1 MLYVFY
7 GNDEL
12 QVQQAVADRLAS
24 LREQDP
30 TLQVERLEGARYTPG
45 QIQNLLG
52 SVALFGASPA
62 YVLDTPSQ
70 YPEYKEEVLGLVA
83 ELAESSLVFIMTE
96 KTILAAEKKQL
107 TSALAVLSEFK
118 QGEVKRFDTFSL
130 ANALAMKD
138 KRQLW
143 LLLQEARRNDIAAEE
158 MIGILWWQLKTIR
171 LAALTKSADEA
182 GVKDFPYNKAKKAL
196 AAFKAGEVER
206 LSRSLLVLYHDGHA
220 GLRDIDLALEEWVLT
235 I

>member
-1 MLYVFY
+1 MLHVFY

-12 QVQQAVADRLAS
+12 QVQQAVADQLAS

-30 TLQVERLEGARYTPG
+30 TLQVERLEGARYVPG
-45 QIQNLLG
+45 LVQNLLG
-52 SVALFGASPA
+52 SVALFGTSPV
-62 YVLDTPSQ
+62 YVLDMPSQ
-70 YPEYKEEVLGLVA
+70 YPEYKEEVLGLAA
-83 ELAESSLVFIMTE
+83 ELAESPLVFIVTE

-107 TSALAVLSEFK
+107 TGALAVLSEYK
-118 QGEVKRFDTFSL
+118 LGEVKRFDTFSL
-130 ANALAMKD
+130 ANALAIKD

-158 MIGILWWQLKTIR
+158 IIGILWWQLKTLR
-171 LAALTKSADEA
+171 VAALTKSAEEA

-196 AAFKAGEVER
+196 TAFKAGEVDR
-206 LSRSLLVLYHDGHA
+206 LSRALLTLYHDGHA
-220 GLRDIDLALEEWVLT
+220 GLRDIDLALEEWILT

>member
-1 MLYVFY
+1 MLHVFY

-12 QVQQAVADRLAS
+12 KVQQAVADQLAS
-24 LREQDP
+24 LREHDP
-30 TLQVERLEGARYTPG
+30 ALQVERLEGARYVPG
-45 QIQNLLG
+45 QLQNLLG
-52 SVALFGASPA
+52 SVALFGASPV
-62 YVLDTPSQ
+62 YVLDTPSL
-70 YPEYKEEVLGLVA
+70 YSEYEAEVLMFA
-83 ELAESSLVFIMTE
+83 SELAESPLVFIMTE

-107 TSALAVLSEFK
+107 TSALAVLSEYK

-143 LLLQEARRNDIAAEE
+143 LLLQEARQNDIAPEE
-158 MIGILWWQLKTIR
+158 IIGILWWQLKTLR
-171 LAALTKSADEA
+171 LAALTKSAEEA

-196 AAFKAGEVER
+196 AVFKTGEVER
-206 LSRSLLVLYHDGHA
+206 LARALLALYHAGHA